1 MHKIFI
7 ESRCFAICSEDGT
20 ALQSLRS
27 QGFTVLEDGC
37 PEAIAEDFKAGAI
50 PPLSCIAGKDE
61 ETAYRAV
68 CSQFKEVNAAG
79 GLVSD
84 AGGRVLMIRRN
95 GLWDLPKGHQEPG
108 EDIKVTAVREV
119 REETGLTELEAS
131 ELLCITDHCYIRE
144 GIWHLKHTWWY
155 SMHSSQESGLTP
167 QTEEGISEAVWI
179 EKEDIGECLKET
191 YPSIIEVFGRKG

>member
-7 ESRCFAICSEDGT
+7 ENRCFAICSEDGT
-20 ALQSLRS
+20 GLQSLRA
-27 QGFTVLEDGC
+27 QGFTVLEDDGT
-37 PEAIAEDFKAGAI
+37 EAIAGDFKDGAI
-50 PPLSCIAGKDE
+50 PPLSCIVRKDE
-61 ETAYRAV
+61 EAAYRAV
-68 CSQFKEVNAAG
+68 CSMFKEVNAAG

-119 REETGLTELEAS
+119 SEETGLTELEAS
-131 ELLCITDHCYIRE
+131 GLVCITDHCYVRE
-144 GIWHLKHTWWY
+144 GIWYLKHTWWY
-155 SMHSSQESGLTP
+155 SMHSSQESGLIP

-179 EKEDIGECLKET
+179 GKEDIGECLKET
-191 YPSIIEVFGRKG
+191 YPSIVEVFGGIV